1 MQCCYGSNGVFHT
14 LLNATGFDALTPPG
28 LIAFLFLSAA
38 LYVCGTLSWPLRPH
52 APVLEQVL
60 LSEKKFG
67 GVCAMFCAMRF
78 GGGALEDARC
88 KDVLIQRA
96 ALLRCAAVPSSDLT
110 AGRRS

>member
-1 MQCCYGSNGVFHT
+1 MFHT
-14 LLNATGFDALTPPG
+14 LLNATCFDALTPPG
-28 LIAFLFLSAA
+28 SIAFLFLSAE

-78 GGGALEDARC
+78 GGGSRGC